1 MSGRVLVVDDSAT
14 IRRLVRSILEEAGYE
29 ISSAPDG
36 QAALDLLQRESFD
49 AALLDFVMPRLNGYQ
64 LAQAIRA
71 MPALRTLPLV
81 LMSAKADIIGPRFVQ
96 QTQAAQAITKPFEP
110 NALLAVVGH
119 ALSARSRP
127 SHRPVTLVNEE
138 LGRTASIPPPAP
150 APHTS
155 TARPAPRVS
164 SAPSPTAKAAA
175 RAESLSPPPVPAA
188 LEPTFVPPV
197 QRDRAQTVLARP
209 RLESTPTQAIKLPPA
224 TSRAS
229 REEAAPEAI
238 PSAPWLGGLDESEKT
253 VIGVLPIDDSEVT
266 GEGSA
271 AIAEADRR
279 VEALERFAHALVK
292 VIGRALPSHDPTRL
306 ALTLADRLAA
316 DQLRSIVE
324 SARATLEVIESD
336 RRVGLEGA
344 IDLVPLGE
352 VLQMLRFQQQT
363 GVLAVKRGDAA
374 VELCFYRGSI
384 ELALA
389 RNVSSEFLLG
399 RYAVAAGVVTRDEL
413 DGLLRSGV
421 RGRLGAAL
429 IQAGR
434 LDRDGLERL
443 LTRQSSEILYE
454 VCRWRDGSFE
464 FIQGVR
470 RPEAEAAA
478 LGLPVEALVLEGFR
492 RVDEW
497 GQIEQEVRSFDDVFT
512 VDHGVVESVGVA
524 RLSPSERRVLDALDG
539 ARTINDL
546 IARTHMNSF
555 DVCKTVFQ
563 LRRARLIRRRSG
575 S

>member
-29 ISSAPDG
+29 VSSAPDG
-36 QAALDLLQRESFD
+36 QAALDLMQRESFD

-81 LMSAKADIIGPRFVQ
+81 LMSAKADVIGPRFLQ
-96 QTQAAQAITKPFEP
+96 QTHAAHSITKPFEP

-119 ALSARSRP
+119 ALSAHTRP
-127 SHRPVTLVNEE
+127 TNQPVTLVNEE
-138 LGRTASIPPPAP
+138 LGRTASIPPPSP
-150 APHTS
+150 QT
-155 TARPAPRVS
+155 TTTRPGPRLS
-164 SAPSPTAKAAA
+164 AAPSPTAKAAA
-175 RAESLSPPPVPAA
+175 RVGAQSPTPVPQADPSLAPPPVP
-188 LEPTFVPPV
+188 
-197 QRDRAQTVLARP
+197 RDRSATVLARP
-209 RLESTPTQAIKLPPA
+209 RLDTSPTQAIQLPTPPRTARDESAHA
-224 TSRAS
+224 TLAV
-229 REEAAPEAI
+229 
-238 PSAPWLGGLDESEKT
+238 APWMAGLEESEQT
-253 VIGVLPIDDSEVT
+253 VVGLLPVEDSEVT

-279 VEALERFAHALVK
+279 IEALERFAQSLVGI
-292 VIGRALPSHDPTRL
+292 IGRALPTQDPKRL
-306 ALTLADRLAA
+306 ALTLADRLDSEDLHAIA
-316 DQLRSIVE
+316 E
-324 SARATLEVIESD
+324 SVKSALAVLERD
-336 RRVGLEGA
+336 RRVGLEGD
-344 IDLVPLGE
+344 IELVPLGE

-389 RNVSSEFLLG
+389 RNVSPEFLLG
-399 RYAVAAGVVTRDEL
+399 RYAVAAGVITRDEL

-421 RGRLGAAL
+421 RGRLGDAL
-429 IQAGR
+429 IEAGR
-434 LDRDGLERL
+434 LDKDSLERL

-464 FIQGVR
+464 FIQGLR

-497 GQIEQEVRSFDDVFT
+497 GQIEQEVRSFDDVFA

-539 ARTINDL
+539 QRTINEL

-563 LRRARLIRRRSG
+563 LRRARLIRRRS
-575 S
+575 SA

>member
-29 ISSAPDG
+29 VSSAPDG

-81 LMSAKADIIGPRFVQ
+81 LMSAKADVIGPRFLQ
-96 QTQAAQAITKPFEP
+96 QTQAAHSITKPFEP

-119 ALSARSRP
+119 ALSARARP
-127 SHRPVTLVNEE
+127 THQPVTLVNEE

-150 APHTS
+150 QAPT
-155 TARPAPRVS
+155 TRPAPRVS
-164 SAPSPTAKAAA
+164 AAPSPTAKAAA
-175 RAESLSPPPVPAA
+175 RVGSQSPTPVPQP
-188 LEPTFVPPV
+188 EPSFAPPAIP
-197 QRDRAQTVLARP
+197 RDRSATVLARP
-209 RLESTPTQAIKLPPA
+209 RIDTSPTQAIQLPTTPPRTARDESAHA
-224 TSRAS
+224 TLAV
-229 REEAAPEAI
+229 
-238 PSAPWLGGLDESEKT
+238 APWMAGLEESEQT
-253 VIGVLPIDDSEVT
+253 VVGVLPLDDSEVT

-279 VEALERFAHALVK
+279 IEALEQFANALVAI
-292 VIGRALPSHDPTRL
+292 IGRALPSQDPKRL
-306 ALTLADRLAA
+306 ALTLADRLDSEDLHNILANA
-316 DQLRSIVE
+316 K
-324 SARATLEVIESD
+324 SALEVLESD

-363 GVLAVKRGDAA
+363 GVLAVKRGEAA

-389 RNVSSEFLLG
+389 RNVSPEFLLG
-399 RYAVAAGVVTRDEL
+399 RYAVAAGVITRDEL

-421 RGRLGAAL
+421 RGRLGDAL
-429 IQAGR
+429 IEAGR
-434 LDRDGLERL
+434 LDKDSLERL

-464 FIQGVR
+464 FIQGLR

-497 GQIEQEVRSFDDVFT
+497 GQIEQEVRSFDDVFA

-539 ARTINDL
+539 VRTVNDL

-563 LRRARLIRRRSG
+563 LRRARLIRRRS
-575 S
+575 SA